1 MVAKAWGV
9 EKGGRS
15 VTPAT
20 RGANVPAVEELFFT
34 NQAVSLCLLVHRRA
48 KTMRVVDFRAGATSA
63 KRLFVLSFAHRE
75 GVEKVYTLVERDEV
89 STWTKLG
96 FTKEGAVPG
105 FYKRSDA
112 YLLGC
117 TVTGEPRNIP
127 LESETRIAIAPLGG
141 RDSFLPAAIEEEEA
155 EEAEV
160 DTTGHD
166 FAEKTLVMAKKRAKE
181 LAEDASRP
189 ARPLSASVKRG
200 QPAKSAIPTAKVSVL
215 KEADVKKPVAAALK
229 SGRALTAFEP
239 FGRDVVRSYFSIT
252 ARGGFELIASTESQ
266 ECFGNAYLELLTAP
280 KTEVERLGTAAALG
294 ALCERLICQNIVSC
308 FGLVPSDDVAL
319 ATAYVFNGFRR
330 TGLLRNHMVVGGVR
344 KDAIVFSRKLANPAD
359 D

>member
-9 EKGGRS
+9 EKSGRGS
-15 VTPAT
+15 NGTAPA
-20 RGANVPAVEELFFT
+20 PSVEELFFT
-34 NQAVSLCLLVHRRA
+34 NAAVSLCLLVHRRA

-75 GVEKVYTLVERDEV
+75 GIEKVYTLVERDEV

-117 TVTGEPRNIP
+117 TVTGQPRNIP
-127 LESETRIAIAPLGG
+127 IESETRIIISPPTSRA
-141 RDSFLPAAIEEEEA
+141 SFARAESYVPDPVEEDVV
-155 EEAEV
+155 V
-160 DTTGHD
+160 DTTAHD

-181 LAEDASRP
+181 LADDGP
-189 ARPLSASVKRG
+189 VKRG
-200 QPAKSAIPTAKVSVL
+200 QPPRSVVPPAKVARL
-215 KEADVKKPVAAALK
+215 KEADVKKPIAAALK
-229 SGRALTAFEP
+229 AGRALTAFEP
-239 FGRDVVRSYFSIT
+239 FGRDVVRSHYSVT
-252 ARGGFELIASTESQ
+252 TRGGFELIASTESQ
-266 ECFGNAYLELLTAP
+266 ECFGNAYLELLTGP
-280 KTEVERLGTAAALG
+280 KTETERVGTAAALG
-294 ALCERLICQNIVSC
+294 ALCDRLIEDNIVSC

-330 TGLLRNHMVVGGVR
+330 TGLLQNHMVVGSER
-344 KDAIVFSRKLANPAD
+344 KDAIVFSRKLANPAED
-359 D
+359 

>member
-9 EKGGRS
+9 EKSGRAGTS
-15 VTPAT
+15 AT
-20 RGANVPAVEELFFT
+20 RNAGPAAVAVEEFFFT
-34 NQAVSLCLLVHRRA
+34 NPAVSLCLLVHRRA

-117 TVTGEPRNIP
+117 TVTGQPRNIP
-127 LESETRIAIAPLGG
+127 LESETRIAISPPGS
-141 RDSFLPAAIEEEEA
+141 RESFIPAAVEEEEE

-160 DTTGHD
+160 DTTAHD

-181 LAEDASRP
+181 LADDAP
-189 ARPLSASVKRG
+189 VKRG
-200 QPAKSAIPTAKVSVL
+200 QPPKSVVPTAKVTVL

-229 SGRALTAFEP
+229 AGRALTAFEP
-239 FGRDVVRSYFSIT
+239 FGRDVVRSYFSVT
-252 ARGGFELIASTESQ
+252 TRGGFELIASTESQ

-294 ALCERLICQNIVSC
+294 ALCDWLVEQNIVSC
-308 FGLVPSDDVAL
+308 FGLVPSDDAAL

-330 TGLLRNHMVVGGVR
+330 TGLLQNHMVVGGVR

>member
-9 EKGGRS
+9 EKNG
-15 VTPAT
+15 
-20 RGANVPAVEELFFT
+20 RGANPPAVEELFFT
-34 NQAVSLCLLVHRRA
+34 NAAVSLCLLVHRRA

-117 TVTGEPRNIP
+117 TVSGQPRNVPI
-127 LESETRIAIAPLGG
+127 ESETRIAISPPG
-141 RDSFLPAAIEEEEA
+141 RAAFERHESFVADASEEEVV
-155 EEAEV
+155 V
-160 DTTGHD
+160 DTTAHD
-166 FAEKTLVMAKKRAKE
+166 FAEKTLILAKKRAKE
-181 LAEDASRP
+181 LADDGP
-189 ARPLSASVKRG
+189 VKRG
-200 QPAKSAIPTAKVSVL
+200 QPPRSVVPTAKVTVL

-229 SGRALTAFEP
+229 AGRALTAFEP
-239 FGRDVVRSYFSIT
+239 FGRDVVRSYFSVT
-252 ARGGFELIASTESQ
+252 TRGGFELIASTESQ

-280 KTEVERLGTAAALG
+280 KTEAERVGTAAALG
-294 ALCERLICQNIVSC
+294 ALCDRLLSENIVSC

-319 ATAYVFNGFRR
+319 ATAYVFSGFRR
-330 TGLLRNHMVVGGVR
+330 TGLLQNHMVVGSER

>member
-1 MVAKAWGV
+1 MVAKAWGI
-9 EKGGRS
+9 EKS
-15 VTPAT
+15 V
-20 RGANVPAVEELFFT
+20 RGSSSAVAAPAVEELFFT
-34 NQAVSLCLLVHRRA
+34 NAAVSLCLLVHRRA

-75 GVEKVYTLVERDEV
+75 GIEKVYTLVERDEV

-117 TVTGEPRNIP
+117 TVTGQPRNIP
-127 LESETRIAIAPLGG
+127 LESETRIAISPPTSRAAYERAESAP
-141 RDSFLPAAIEEEEA
+141 DPVEEDVV
-155 EEAEV
+155 V
-160 DTTGHD
+160 DTTAHD
-166 FAEKTLVMAKKRAKE
+166 FAEKTLVLAKKRAKE
-181 LAEDASRP
+181 LADDGP
-189 ARPLSASVKRG
+189 VKRG
-200 QPAKSAIPTAKVSVL
+200 QAPRSVVPTAKVTRL

-239 FGRDVVRSYFSIT
+239 FGRDVVRSYYSVT

-266 ECFGNAYLELLTAP
+266 ECFGNAYLELLTGP
-280 KTEVERLGTAAALG
+280 KTEAERVGTAAALG
-294 ALCERLICQNIVSC
+294 ALCERLIEDDIVSC

-330 TGLLRNHMVVGGVR
+330 TGLLQNHMVVGSER